1 MKKVL
6 ITGGTGFIGSQVVAE
21 LLRKG
26 YEVHSLVYPPF
37 APEQPNLVQHEMNLM
52 DDKAVDAF
60 LADNSFDTL
69 IHLAWFTGAKCHSSD
84 VNLDWMRASIAL
96 LETFVKHGGKTFL
109 GAGTV
114 SEYDFSKGYLRED
127 ITPLTN
133 PSLYGQA
140 KAAVYNTG
148 RIFAKAHD
156 VAFKWAR
163 IFNLYG
169 PNEKPTRL
177 MPSVLHS
184 MLAGEDVRV
193 SDCVKIQDYSHV
205 FDTAAAIVSFLESD
219 VTGAVNICSGNP
231 IRLRVI
237 VEKMAELTGF
247 KGEILWGAIPA
258 NFDDP
263 FVVGDNTRLTREVGY
278 HHKYDLETGLKQI
291 IDWEKN
297 HV

>member
-1 MKKVL
+1 MESVGKMKKVL
-6 ITGGTGFIGSQVVAE
+6 ITGGTGFIGSQVVVE

-60 LADNSFDTL
+60 LAENSFDTL

-133 PSLYGQA
+133 PSLHGQA
-140 KAAVYNTG
+140 KA
-148 RIFAKAHD
+148 D
-156 VAFKWAR
+156 VTSLSK
-163 IFNLYG
+163 
-169 PNEKPTRL
+169 K
-177 MPSVLHS
+177 
-184 MLAGEDVRV
+184 
-193 SDCVKIQDYSHV
+193 
-205 FDTAAAIVSFLESD
+205 DTIAAAVSKTCE
-219 VTGAVNICSGNP
+219 
-231 IRLRVI
+231 
-237 VEKMAELTGF
+237 
-247 KGEILWGAIPA
+247 
-258 NFDDP
+258 
-263 FVVGDNTRLTREVGY
+263 
-278 HHKYDLETGLKQI
+278 
-291 IDWEKN
+291 
-297 HV
+297 

>member
-60 LADNSFDTL
+60 LAENSFDTL

-96 LETFVKHGGKTFL
+96 LESFVKHGGKTFL

-127 ITPLTN
+127 ITPLAN

-156 VAFKWAR
+156 AAFKWAR

-184 MLAGEDVRV
+184 MLAGEDVKV

-205 FDTAAAIVSFLESD
+205 FDTAAAIVAFLESD

-231 IRLRVI
+231 VRLRVI

-247 KGEILWGAIPA
+247 KGKILWGAIPA